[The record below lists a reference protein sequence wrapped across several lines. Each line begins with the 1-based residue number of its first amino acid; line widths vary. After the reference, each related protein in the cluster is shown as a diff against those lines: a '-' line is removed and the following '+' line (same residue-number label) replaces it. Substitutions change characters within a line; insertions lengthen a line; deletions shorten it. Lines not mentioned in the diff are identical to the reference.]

1 MGQVSIRET
10 VIVVAVLCVA
20 LLATVLVLSRD
31 GAPPTEWRLDIGSPV
46 TAGLTMHGDAI
57 LVGTE
62 AGELFAVDRLG
73 GTVTWRA
80 PLDAAPRGEI
90 RVDEDRIYIRTE
102 EGALSAFDQRTGASA
117 WSTGPG
123 RLNTAPLVLGDL
135 LILSTRDA
143 EVVAFDAATGDERW
157 RTVMPGLVEADLAEI
172 DGLVV
177 AGDIGGRM
185 ITLEPGSG
193 AILAQVSL
201 DGDFGGPVLESGGT
215 VFAGPRSGL
224 VAFGPN
230 ARELWKVQ
238 TGEPTRLP
246 MVHIGGTL
254 LADASPDLVA
264 VDVETGEVRWR
275 YTAQALVVSFGA
287 GGFLV
292 LAGLHTGE
300 VHGID
305 LATGER
311 LWRFRTNDPVHATPL
326 VDAAEGRAY
335 FGGRDGVLYAIH
347 LGER

>member
-10 VIVVAVLCVA
+10 VIVVAVLCIA
-20 LLATVLVLSRD
+20 MLATAVVLSRD
-31 GAPPTEWRLDIGSPV
+31 GAPPTAWRLDLDSPV
-46 TAGLTMHGDAI
+46 TAGLTMHGEAI

-62 AGELFAVDRLG
+62 AGELLAVDRLG
-73 GTVTWRA
+73 GTVTWRS
-80 PLDAAPRGEI
+80 PLPSPPRGEI
-90 RVDEDRIYIRTE
+90 RVDEDRIYVRTD
-102 EGALSAFDQRTGASA
+102 EGALSAFDQRTGAPA

-123 RLNTAPLVLGDL
+123 RLNTAPLLLGDL
-135 LILSTRDA
+135 AILSTRDG

-185 ITLEPGSG
+185 TTLEPGSG
-193 AILAQVSL
+193 GILEQVSL

-224 VAFGPN
+224 VAFGPD

-246 MVHIGGTL
+246 MVHIGDIL
-254 LADASPDLVA
+254 LADASPDLLA

-287 GGFLV
+287 GGSLV
-292 LAGLHTGE
+292 LAGVHTGE

-311 LWRFRTNDPVHATPL
+311 LWRFRTNDPVQATPL
-326 VDAAEGRAY
+326 IDAPAGLA
-335 FGGRDGVLYAIH
+335 FLGGRDGVVYSIR
-347 LGER
+347 LGEQ